1 MALACRQRAGNAA
14 SAQRSSSERRARPT
28 PRFQPDDLLTPLVRK
43 AKLAGDGST
52 TTFTFAC
59 GAGCTLTARVYTGG
73 GGPRAA
79 SVAGAL
85 ATKRVTLAHGGTR
98 RVTIRFGKAARRAIR
113 RAGGARLDLS
123 VKPLAGKAVRRS
135 VRLKL

>member
-1 MALACRQRAGNAA
+1 MKD
-14 SAQRSSSERRARPT
+14 
-28 PRFQPDDLLTPLVRK
+28 DDLLEPLVRK
-43 AKLAGDGST
+43 AKLAGDGT
-52 TTFTFAC
+52 ATTFTFTC

-79 SVAGAL
+79 AAGGPL

-98 RVTIRFGKAARRAIR
+98 KVTLRFGKAARRAIK

-123 VKPLAGKAVRRS
+123 VKPLAGGKAVHRT
-135 VRLKL
+135 VILRLGRH